1 MKTLDWEA
9 RFQQFIAAEEERTGG
24 KIYLEFERKLAKS
37 AGRIEYHNPRTRTLR
52 VNLHH
57 LQPGIPLRY
66 AGRSKEEDFWTEY
79 CFQYVAAMVRLDT
92 SGEAEQQTYQEG
104 QAFIWHCL
112 KREAGRLIEMPLL
125 RSRKLELKPL
135 WTPDELY
142 CDVRALTEAERVFE
156 ETAAQREEII
166 REARLLIAMP
176 EIFYP
181 KKKRPYLAVPYLMQ
195 ELKEQGGKATE
206 KQVTEAL
213 SKEGSPLKE
222 GLLLRMAA
230 AGMGDM
236 LGDSPDRQMPAGDA
250 DENSLL
256 PAADAFRQQAVAWLK
271 ESAACPSRM
280 VKDNRIGVERTISQ
294 INELLRDRGNVG
306 GSGSV
311 HPLGYY

>member
-57 LQPGIPLRY
+57 LQPGIPLRH
-66 AGRSKEEDFWTEY
+66 AGGSKEEDFWTEY
-79 CFQYVAAMVRLDT
+79 CFQYVTAMVRLDT
-92 SGEAEQQTYQEG
+92 PGEAEQQTYQEG
-104 QAFIWHCL
+104 LAFIWHCL

-142 CDVRALTEAERVFE
+142 CDVRALTEAERVFG

-166 REARLLIAMP
+166 RGARLLIAMP

-236 LGDSPDRQMPAGDA
+236 LGDGSDRQMSAGDA
-250 DENSLL
+250 DESTLL

-271 ESAACPSRM
+271 ESADCPSRM